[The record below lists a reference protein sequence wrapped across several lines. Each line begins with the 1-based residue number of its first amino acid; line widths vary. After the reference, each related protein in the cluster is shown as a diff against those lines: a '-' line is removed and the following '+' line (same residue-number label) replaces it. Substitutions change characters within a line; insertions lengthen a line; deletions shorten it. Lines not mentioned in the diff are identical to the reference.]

1 MKKVALFTCH
11 NDPNYGSMLQAYA
24 LAAVIKGLGE
34 DAEYINYSTSPDP
47 YTLKRIIRRILGCPI
62 HIIRKFFK
70 TRKIQGE
77 LSFFQSPDFKET
89 MNAFERFHRQYIP
102 VSAKR
107 YHSDTIGKRLDIYSY
122 DIYMVGSDQSWSPHL
137 YRPNKPY
144 MLDFADLPKRCSY
157 APSLGTTEIPQD
169 YLNLLKQKLSSF
181 DHLSCREV
189 ANSRL
194 LTEVLGREVTHVLDP
209 TLLLTRLDWD
219 KVAKVSSING
229 DYILAYILGE
239 KDTVIEFAE
248 KLGHEKGLPVYYV
261 VTRPKYLSMPNA
273 INGIGPDD
281 WVGLIR
287 GARYVVTDSYHGC
300 LFCINFNINF
310 YAFSKREGDLNTQD
324 NARILEFLSTIGLN
338 HRYQNDRNHP
348 QIMPDNDFENVNRI
362 ISALREKSIAYLGKC
377 IKD

>member
-1 MKKVALFTCH
+1 MKKIALFTCH

-24 LAAVIKGLGE
+24 LATVIKNMGD

-47 YTLKRIIRRILGCPI
+47 YTLKRTIRRILGWPI
-62 HIIRKFFK
+62 RISRKFFK
-70 TRKIQGE
+70 KQKIQGE
-77 LSFFQSPDFKET
+77 FDFFKTPDFKET
-89 MNAFERFHRQYIP
+89 MLAYERFHRQYIP

-107 YHSDTIGKRLDIYSY
+107 YYSDTISKKLDIYCY

-137 YRPNKPY
+137 YRPDKPY

-157 APSLGTTEIPQD
+157 APSLGTTDVPQD

-181 DHLSCREV
+181 THISCREA
-189 ANSRL
+189 ANSKL
-194 LTEVLGREVTHVLDP
+194 LAEVLGREVTHVLDP
-209 TLLLTRLDWD
+209 TLLLTRCDWD
-219 KVAKVSSING
+219 KVAQTSSIKG

-248 KLGHEKGLPVYYV
+248 KLGCEKAIPVCYV

-287 GARYVVTDSYHGC
+287 GARYVVTDSFHGC
-300 LFCINFNINF
+300 LFCINFNVNF

-324 NARILEFLSTIGLN
+324 NARILEFLSIIGLKS
-338 HRYQNDRNHP
+338 RFQDDTDHP
-348 QIMPDNDFENVNRI
+348 QIMPDIDFKDVNRI
-362 ISALREKSIAYLGKC
+362 VAALREKSMAYLAKC